1 MYDCKCERVV
11 VLAHSQGAFI
21 AVDALRGFPP
31 GSVDLLLTFGSGV
44 RKLAEIKQA
53 PEGIPAFW
61 AVLGVSIPTTIFLSL
76 LYVFPSETM
85 SYWALRLLMLGAPV
99 WFVCFLLLSASSRL
113 APPEFDLSL
122 FRAWKDYFAS
132 KDPVPD
138 GPISKDVSESVTNFS
153 SRISDHTGYWANR
166 DEFVSLIAHHL
177 LDLLNLSN
185 SWIPYYSNKHSVGA
199 ARLCRVRCRKFGL
212 LMITVTIAAVW
223 SFNYLC
229 YPDVFRLTYSAV
241 VGAIDG
247 KAGGQGVV
255 RALKVFFVPQE
266 GTALHIGVLKGG
278 PQLAFYV
285 SVFLLLIYLVSRVV
299 WQTWDEYAYDEVFTG
314 QKTERCLATALYIT
328 VIVGGCLI
336 GGLSYDGSLI
346 THVQSGLGILG
357 VAFSVGVVLVVAGIA
372 LLLWFGMFLL
382 RAMRRARG

>member
-1 MYDCKCERVV
+1 
-11 VLAHSQGAFI
+11 
-21 AVDALRGFPP
+21 
-31 GSVDLLLTFGSGV
+31 
-44 RKLAEIKQA
+44 
-53 PEGIPAFW
+53 
-61 AVLGVSIPTTIFLSL
+61 
-76 LYVFPSETM
+76 
-85 SYWALRLLMLGAPV
+85 
-99 WFVCFLLLSASSRL
+99 
-113 APPEFDLSL
+113 
-122 FRAWKDYFAS
+122 
-132 KDPVPD
+132 
-138 GPISKDVSESVTNFS
+138 
-153 SRISDHTGYWANR
+153 
-166 DEFVSLIAHHL
+166 
-177 LDLLNLSN
+177 
-185 SWIPYYSNKHSVGA
+185 
-199 ARLCRVRCRKFGL
+199 
-212 LMITVTIAAVW
+212 
-223 SFNYLC
+223 
-229 YPDVFRLTYSAV
+229 
-241 VGAIDG
+241 
-247 KAGGQGVV
+247 
-255 RALKVFFVPQE
+255 VFFVPQE